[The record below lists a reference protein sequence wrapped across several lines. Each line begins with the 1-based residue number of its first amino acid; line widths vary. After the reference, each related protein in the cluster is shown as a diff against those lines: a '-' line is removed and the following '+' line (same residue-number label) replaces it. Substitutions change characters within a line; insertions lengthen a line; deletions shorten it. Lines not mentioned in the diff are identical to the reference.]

1 MTPAEILNEISK
13 LPIAE
18 QKALRKK
25 LFNEINKLSIAK
37 QENLRKI
44 LFSNLE
50 YENESLTQD
59 VFDRILFKEGFLSNL
74 PGETVEDDDFEP
86 VEFTGKPISET
97 IIEERR

>member
-1 MTPAEILNEISK
+1 MTPTEILNEIYS

-25 LFNEINKLSIAK
+25 LLSDSEPDSQQIT
-37 QENLRKI
+37 QDEFDQI
-44 LFSNLE
+44 LFE
-50 YENESLTQD
+50 
-59 VFDRILFKEGFLSNL
+59 EGFLANL
-74 PGETVEDDDFEP
+74 PDETVEDDDFEP